1 MAIQIGQRLGPYEVL
16 SAIGAGGTGEVYQA
30 HDTKLGRDVAIKVLP
45 CSDQGSTGQS
55 EHLISEDS
63 SILRQGCCGRR
74 KSGLV
79 DAFESVNCSKPAEG
93 LRGKHRGTNMGY
105 FPLGSLAGHSCPC
118 STQEL
123 AFGD

>member
-16 SAIGAGGTGEVYQA
+16 SAIGAGGMGEVYQA

-55 EHLISEDS
+55 EHLVSEDS

-79 DAFESVNCSKPAEG
+79 DAFESANCSKPAEE
-93 LRGKHRGTNMGY
+93 LRGSIAEPTWDISRWDRWPVTLVPAPGRN
-105 FPLGSLAGHSCPC
+105 
-118 STQEL
+118 
-123 AFGD
+123 